1 VLAAVNSKQV
11 KKNCGDITM
20 LINFLA
26 LMKRTSRWL
35 LPLCLG
41 IVSIETQAA
50 IENTGILDNVLGR
63 YLTAAGTWSAFITAQ
78 ATWLFWTLAI
88 ISMVWTFGLL
98 ALQKAD
104 LGDFFAEFVRF
115 TIFTGFFWWLL
126 INGPNFAVD
135 IMNSLRSIGAKA
147 SGVESALMP
156 SGIVDIG
163 FDIFFKVLDQS
174 SLWAPVDS
182 ATGLFV
188 SAIILIVLA
197 LIGVNMLLLLVSGW
211 ILAYAGIF
219 FLGFGGARWTS
230 DIAINYYKTVL
241 NIAAQLF
248 TMVLLVGIGKSFVD
262 QYYSA
267 MSAGISLKELVVM
280 MVVAIVLLALV
291 NKLPT
296 MVGGLA
302 MGGGTHALGSGF
314 GASAAMGAVTVA
326 GVTIA
331 AGGTAVMASLPN
343 AARGTQ
349 SLFDAFTKAAAAD
362 NRNSSSID
370 NGLGLNAGGYLRSG
384 EPGTL
389 ATAMGDNNSPVVR
402 AHAASYDSIR
412 SASSGH
418 DLHRSAVRDTSH
430 SPNTDSE
437 TQQGHSQAGSLAS
450 SKSDSVIDSAES
462 EIAAFVN
469 SKPT

>member
-1 VLAAVNSKQV
+1 
-11 KKNCGDITM
+11 
-20 LINFLA
+20 
-26 LMKRTSRWL
+26 MKRTSTWL
-35 LPLCLG
+35 LPLWLG
-41 IVSIETQAA
+41 LVSIETQAA

-63 YLTAAGTWSAFITAQ
+63 YLTAASTWSTFITAQ

-104 LGDFFAEFVRF
+104 LGDFFAEFIRF

-126 INGPNFAVD
+126 INGPKFAMD
-135 IMNSLRSIGAKA
+135 IMNSLRSIGAKT
-147 SGVESALMP
+147 SGVESTLMP

-182 ATGLFV
+182 TTGLFV

-230 DIAINYYKTVL
+230 DIAISYYKTVL

-296 MVGGLA
+296 MIGALA

-331 AGGTAVMASLPN
+331 AGGTAVIASLPS

-349 SLFDAFTKAAAAD
+349 SLFDAFNKATAAD

-370 NGLGLNAGGYLRSG
+370 NGWGLNAGGYLRSG
-384 EPGTL
+384 EPNTL
-389 ATAMGDNNSPVVR
+389 ATAMGDNNSPVV
-402 AHAASYDSIR
+402 HAPAPSYDSLR
-412 SASSGH
+412 STSAGH
-418 DLHRSAVRDTSH
+418 DLHRPVARDPSH
-430 SPNTDSE
+430 SPITDSE
-437 TQQGHSQAGSLAS
+437 TQQGRSEAGGFAS
-450 SKSDSVIDSAES
+450 SKSHSAIDSAES

>member
-1 VLAAVNSKQV
+1 
-11 KKNCGDITM
+11 
-20 LINFLA
+20 
-26 LMKRTSRWL
+26 MKRTSTWL

-41 IVSIETQAA
+41 LVSIETQAA

-104 LGDFFAEFVRF
+104 LGDFFAEFIRF
-115 TIFTGFFWWLL
+115 TIFTGFFWWIL
-126 INGPNFAVD
+126 INGPKFAMD

-147 SGVESALMP
+147 SGVESAFMP

-267 MSAGISLKELVVM
+267 MSTGVSLKELVVM

-296 MVGGLA
+296 MVGGLT

-331 AGGTAVMASLPN
+331 AGGTAVIASLPN

-384 EPGTL
+384 EPNPF
-389 ATAMGDNNSPVVR
+389 ATVMGDNDSSVVR
-402 AHAASYDSIR
+402 PHAANYGSVR
-412 SASSGH
+412 STSSSR
-418 DLHRSAVRDTSH
+418 DLHRPAVRDPSLCP
-430 SPNTDSE
+430 STDSE
-437 TQQGHSQAGSLAS
+437 TQQRRSEKENLAS
-450 SKSDSVIDSAES
+450 SHSDNAIDSAES